1 MHLRRHRHRRALTGT
16 GLVASAALVLG
27 LLTAPASATVV
38 PEAATAAIAAPTIE
52 PPDSVVA
59 LLRDGHPRLLAD
71 EADFDAARL
80 RVEQDERV
88 AGWFAATRATG
99 DAILPTTPVAR
110 PGGSNI
116 LSAVRE
122 VKRRVLTLG
131 FLWQVTGEERYAER
145 GIEELLSASAYPD
158 WSPAHFLDV
167 GEMTG
172 AVAVGYDW
180 MYDAMD
186 AAERATVRAAIED
199 KALEVALPYYDTTG
213 SNFFVGQTHN
223 WNLITNS
230 VALGALAIGDESP
243 QLADAVLTRSITSIQ
258 YGISEYAPD
267 GAYAESPSYWQ
278 YGTDYL
284 VSYLAAMT
292 TATGTDFGLSGLPGL
307 AGTGD
312 FGIHVTSPTGHT
324 FNYGDGGTDLFGGV
338 TGGWHSPFMMWL
350 ADRYDAGHLA
360 AWQAERADRSPSP
373 LDILWYD
380 PATADTAP
388 HPTATDATFGNTE
401 IATARSAWDDPYAVY
416 VATKGLR
423 AGYDQ
428 VNAHMNLDAG
438 DLVVEANGIRWF
450 EELGADTYQD
460 QYFTWK
466 TDSGGRWNYFATR
479 AEGQNTMVLGD
490 GPVPS
495 AALTAGAPV
504 RTAADARR
512 WYSVTDLTGL
522 YGDRVER
529 AERGV
534 MLYDDRRQVLVQDE
548 VESADPIDYR
558 QFLLTR
564 AQVTVA
570 DGGRSAL
577 LERGGQRMWL
587 QLLTPEGRI
596 TAGRAAPL
604 PWVQDPGGQKAMTG
618 VTSLLISVP
627 DVTDTTVAVRIV
639 PLDSGQQPP
648 SDTTAVGPIAGWAAG
663 GADAAWLTGLR
674 VDGAALP
681 EFDAGRFRYDVTT
694 AAAATRPPAVTATAA
709 PGVQAKVERSGTL
722 PGVVRVT
729 TRRGTEAGPTY
740 VVHVRQPGVL
750 GRSLPVASVRA
761 SADDGNAAAS
771 VVDGSLG
778 TRWSAEGDGQHVTLD
793 LGAGTTVGALSVA
806 YYNGHTRTSTFDVL
820 TSTDGATWQTAL
832 AGEVTSGTTDD
843 LEVHGFAARTAR
855 YVRLVG
861 HGNSASAFNSI
872 TEIRAYASGATARAD
887 QPVPQ
892 DRLGALELTPAPVL
906 ALSVGEDRTLGLAGT
921 GTGGGAVDL
930 ADAEVR
936 WFSANPGVATVAA
949 DGTVTGV
956 SGGSVTVGAVVRSG
970 VGWSTARTTVI
981 VQDPGHI
988 EPGADAVVRN
998 AAPDGV
1004 FGKGNL
1010 EVRNNPDNASG
1021 FERVSYLTFPLDA
1034 VGGRQATAA
1043 TLHVYGWLSSAGAAG
1058 AVAVHRVAD
1067 PTWTE
1072 AALTWNTMPARAP
1085 SLGTITVQDATPR
1098 WYEID
1103 VTDAVRAAQDD
1114 GTPAGFALTGAVASY
1129 GPLVLVTSREGD
1141 AAQRPY
1147 LDVEVS

>member
-1 MHLRRHRHRRALTGT
+1 MHLHKRRHHRALSGI

-27 LLTAPASATVV
+27 LLTTPAGATVV
-38 PEAATAAIAAPTIE
+38 PTAAPTIE

-71 EADFDAARL
+71 ADDFDAARD
-80 RVEQDERV
+80 RIEQDDRV
-88 AGWFAATRATG
+88 AGWFAATRAAG

-122 VKRRVLTLG
+122 VKRRVVTLG
-131 FLWQVTGEERYAER
+131 FLWQITGEEEYAER
-145 GIEELLSASAYPD
+145 GIEELLSASAYTD
-158 WSPAHFLDV
+158 WSPSHFLDV

-180 MYDAMD
+180 MYDAMS
-186 AAERATVRAAIED
+186 AAERATVRTAIED
-199 KALEVALPYYDTTG
+199 KALEIALPYYDTTG

-292 TATGTDFGLSGLPGL
+292 TATGTDFGLSGLPGI

-388 HPTATDATFGNTE
+388 HPTETDAVFGNTE

-438 DLVVEANGIRWF
+438 DLVVEANGVRWF

-466 TDSGGRWNYFATR
+466 ADAGGRWDYLATR
-479 AEGQNTMVLGD
+479 GEGQNTMVLGD
-490 GPVPS
+490 GPVAS
-495 AALTAGAPV
+495 EALTAGAPV
-504 RTAADARR
+504 TRSGSDARR

-522 YGDRVER
+522 YGGRVER

-534 MLYDDRRQVLVQDE
+534 MLFDDRRQVLVQDE

-587 QLLTPEGRI
+587 QLLTPGGTI
-596 TAGRAAPL
+596 TAGRATPL

-618 VTSLLISVP
+618 VTSLLVHVP
-627 DVTDTTVAVRIV
+627 QVTDETVAVRMV

-648 SDTTAVGPIAGWAAG
+648 TDTTAVGPIAGWAVA
-663 GADAAWLTGLR
+663 GADADWLTGIT
-674 VDGAALP
+674 VAGTALAG
-681 EFDAGRFRYDVTT
+681 FDTGRFRYDVTT
-694 AAAATRPPAVTATAA
+694 GAAASTPPAVTATAA
-709 PGVQAKVERSGTL
+709 PGVQATVAPSGTL
-722 PGVVRVT
+722 PGVVRIT
-729 TRRGTEAGPTY
+729 TRRGNQAGPTY
-740 VVHVRQPGVL
+740 AVHLRQQGVL
-750 GRSLPVASVRA
+750 GRSLPVASVQA

-771 VVDGSLG
+771 VADGSLG

-793 LGAGTTVGALSVA
+793 LGTARTVGAVSVA

-820 TSTDGATWQTAL
+820 TSADGAQWQTAL

-861 HGNSASAFNSI
+861 HGNSASAYNSI
-872 TEIRAYASGATARAD
+872 TEIRAYASGTTARAD

-892 DRLGALELTPAPVL
+892 VRLDALDLTPAPVP
-906 ALSVGEDRTLGLAGT
+906 ALRVGEHRALTLAGADT
-921 GTGGGAVDL
+921 DCDAVDL
-930 ADAEVR
+930 AGADVR
-936 WFSANPGVATVAA
+936 WFSANPDVAAVAA
-949 DGTVTGV
+949 DGTVTAV

-970 VGWSTARTTVI
+970 VGWATARTEVTVL
-981 VQDPGHI
+981 DPGHI
-988 EPGADAVVRN
+988 EPSADAVVRN

-1004 FGKGNL
+1004 FGKGSL
-1010 EVRNNPDNASG
+1010 EVRNNPANASG

-1034 VGGRQATAA
+1034 VDGGQAGAA
-1043 TLHVYGWLSSAGAAG
+1043 TLHVYERLSSAGAAT
-1058 AVAVHRVAD
+1058 AVGVHPVAD
-1067 PTWTE
+1067 PAWTE
-1072 AALTWNTMPARAP
+1072 DALTWNTAPARGP
-1085 SLGTITVQDATPR
+1085 SLGTVTVQDDTAR
-1098 WYEID
+1098 WYEVD
-1103 VTDAVRAAQDD
+1103 VTDAVQAALTD
-1114 GTPAGFALTGAVASY
+1114 GAPAGFALTGAVANY
-1129 GPLVLVTSREGD
+1129 GPLVLVTSREGE

-1147 LDVEVS
+1147 LEVDVS